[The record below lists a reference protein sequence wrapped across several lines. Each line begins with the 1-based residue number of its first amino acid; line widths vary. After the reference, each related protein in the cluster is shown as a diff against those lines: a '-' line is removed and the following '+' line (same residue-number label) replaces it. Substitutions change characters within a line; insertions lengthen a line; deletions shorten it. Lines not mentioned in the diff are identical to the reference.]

1 MSRRFFCWPYLWL
14 CIFFSQMWNRSC
26 FAQVSCVCPLPQ
38 VFLLILPISG
48 LRHWRTHSLPFLL
61 STLSYPPLYLMRI
74 LSLSLRC
81 DQPQSTVEKQKAKTN
96 MKSLKS
102 LYNSIRSDSP
112 FRNSGESARNSP
124 RNSTRNQNVE
134 LAIISTFTPLPTI
147 KFWFNFFHTKKTLSI
162 SIFELWLI

>member
-1 MSRRFFCWPYLWL
+1 MSRRFFSVDHISDSVYFSVKCGIVRASPRSVV
-14 CIFFSQMWNRSC
+14 CMPFASSFFVNLANQWTAS
-26 FAQVSCVCPLPQ
+26 L
-38 VFLLILPISG
+38 
-48 LRHWRTHSLPFLL
+48 THSLSSFL
-61 STLSYPPLYLMRI
+61 TLYPI
-74 LSLSLRC
+74 LPPIILNANIVSLSLRC

-102 LYNSIRSDSP
+102 LYNSIRSESP

-147 KFWFNFFHTKKTLSI
+147 KF
-162 SIFELWLI
+162 